1 MTDDDRLEGENV
13 EKDSSEMPF
22 LDHLEELRMRII
34 RSLIALFIAAIG
46 AYTLSGHLLS
56 VLVRAAG
63 DLQAISPLE
72 TFTVRIKI
80 AVVAGLVVALPIILY
95 QAWRFIAPGLLG
107 KEKRVASGLLF
118 SATAC
123 FVIGG
128 VFSFLYVGPM
138 ALRFLEGF
146 ATPEIKNVW
155 SVSRYV
161 SFILR
166 LMLAFGIV
174 FELPVAI
181 FFLSKI
187 GVVTPRL
194 LRRKR
199 RYAIVLIFLLA
210 ATLTP
215 PDVFTQLMLAAP
227 LILLYEVGILVSAAA
242 QPKRRSS

>member
-1 MTDDDRLEGENV
+1 MTDTERIGSQEEQR
-13 EKDSSEMPF
+13 DSSEMPF

-34 RSLIALFIAAIG
+34 RSLIALFVAAIG
-46 AYTLSGHLLS
+46 AYTLSGHILS
-56 VLVRAAG
+56 ILVRAAG
-63 DLQAISPLE
+63 QLQAISPLE

-80 AVVAGLVVALPIILY
+80 AVVSGLVIALPVILF
-95 QAWRFIAPGLLG
+95 QLWKFVAPGLLK
-107 KEKRVASGLLF
+107 KEKHVASGLLF

-123 FVIGG
+123 FAIGG

-146 ATPEIKNVW
+146 ATEEIKNVW

-181 FFLSKI
+181 YFLSKM
-187 GVVTPRL
+187 GLVTPRL
-194 LRRKR
+194 LHQKR
-199 RYAIVLIFLLA
+199 RYAIVSIFVLA

-215 PDVFTQLMLAAP
+215 PDIFTQLMLAVP
-227 LILLYEVGILVSAAA
+227 LILLYEVGVLVSAAA
-242 QPKRRSS
+242 QPKRRT